1 MDAANIQ
8 IIEQVLGWRGSAALS
23 TVLASLAIVAS
34 LVWFAWICL
43 AQLPRLR
50 AGDITVQTMLAE
62 DARAFVVVI
71 ATFATVYFL
80 QVSKGGQ

>member
-1 MDAANIQ
+1 MDAGNIQ
-8 IIEQVLGWRGSAALS
+8 IIEQVLRWRGSAALS

-50 AGDITVQTMLAE
+50 AGDITAQAMLAE
-62 DARAFVVVI
+62 DARAFVVVL
-71 ATFATVYFL
+71 ATFATVYLL
-80 QVSKGGQ
+80 QLS